1 MLLRKRLKGLK
12 LILDLLDVSLKK
24 FMLDNSSLHSLV
36 IFVVDQM
43 RGLVEKET
51 QKLFLLKLVIRDFF

>member
-51 QKLFLLKLVIRDFF
+51 KKLFLLKLVIRDFF